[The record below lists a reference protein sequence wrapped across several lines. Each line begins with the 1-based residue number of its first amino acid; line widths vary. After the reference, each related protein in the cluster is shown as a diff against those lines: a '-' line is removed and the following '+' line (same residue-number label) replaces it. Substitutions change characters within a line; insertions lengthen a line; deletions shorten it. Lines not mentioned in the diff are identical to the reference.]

1 MMSFPAPHCTGTKKN
16 FNQMS
21 SFTWFR
27 KATPSV
33 AADPSFVDAC
43 GVRLFVSYLS
53 DRNHGVPLEQ
63 NECSIDDSL
72 DE

>member
-1 MMSFPAPHCTGTKKN
+1 
-16 FNQMS
+16 MS

-63 NECSIDDSL
+63 NECIIDDSL